1 MPQKTFKFE
10 LRVNFEGTELEIAE
24 KNIIVEQTTRMA
36 AKHAYTTALLLADES
51 RSRKPE
57 CVLSSGD
64 MFEGTKQISLADD
77 IETED
82 EIKARI
88 QQSRITSEVTDEI

>member
-1 MPQKTFKFE
+1 
-10 LRVNFEGTELEIAE
+10 
-24 KNIIVEQTTRMA
+24 
-36 AKHAYTTALLLADES
+36 
-51 RSRKPE
+51 
-57 CVLSSGD
+57 

-88 QQSRITSEVTDEI
+88 HQSRITSEVTDEV